1 MLKRSAYRCLCI
13 NKGTQSP
20 GPTLAGWGRT
30 AQKRRLE
37 YETVESKYGKREF
50 NRNWDLAGTETRQTD
65 YMQMRVWAGYPGR
78 IGTWLY
84 NFGEFQFLSCI
95 PGSCLTLLFVYEVRE
110 YGIRIRRA
118 AWW

>member
-1 MLKRSAYRCLCI
+1 MFLRTRARHFTI
-13 NKGTQSP
+13 NKGPQTP

-50 NRNWDLAGTETRQTD
+50 NKNWDLAGTEIRTTD
-65 YMQMRVWAGYPGR
+65 YMQMRVWAGYSGR
-78 IGTWLY
+78 IGTWFY
-84 NFGEFQFLSCI
+84 NMAEWYFLCVVPGMCLLVLFYQQLISYGERVKRQ
-95 PGSCLTLLFVYEVRE
+95 
-110 YGIRIRRA
+110 

>member
-1 MLKRSAYRCLCI
+1 MLLRTLPRRLAI
-13 NKGTQSP
+13 NKGPQTP

-50 NRNWDLAGTETRQTD
+50 NRNWDLAGTEIRQTD

-78 IGTWLY
+78 IGTWLFNMTEY
-84 NFGEFQFLSCI
+84 YTLVIF
-95 PGSCLTLLFVYEVRE
+95 PCLCLLMIFMYEMYL
-110 YGIRIRRA
+110 YGKRIVRA